1 MLTELCQELHN
12 WFDRNMPKKYGNIT
26 ISDGTMS
33 SLGKKIEFL
42 DGQYYRIIGSI
53 FNDGVHLYGSE
64 DDVLVD
70 ENFNGSVWAMAIP
83 KEVVKLADDIATWR
97 TKYEAIDS
105 VAMSPYS
112 SESFGGYSYSKGGG
126 SGGSS
131 GGGADW
137 RTTFRVRL
145 NMWRKI

>member
-26 ISDGTMS
+26 ISDGIMS
-33 SLGKKIEFL
+33 SSGKKIEFL

-70 ENFNGSVWAMAIP
+70 EDFNGSVWAMAIP
-83 KEVVKLADDIATWR
+83 KEVVKLADDIAAWR
-97 TKYEAIDS
+97 TKYEAVDS
-105 VAMSPYS
+105 LAMSPYS
-112 SESFGGYSYSKGGG
+112 SESFSGYSYSKSGG
-126 SGGSS
+126 SGSGS
-131 GGGADW
+131 GGADW

>member
-12 WFDRNMPKKYGNIT
+12 WFDRNMPKTYGNIT

-42 DGQYYRIIGSI
+42 DGQYYRIIGSV

-64 DDVLVD
+64 NDILVD
-70 ENFNGSVWAMAIP
+70 ENFTGSVWAMAIP
-83 KEVVKLADDIATWR
+83 KEVVKLADDIAAWR